1 MIFPKSTFN
10 QVTLAFKMDKRVIFC
25 ENSKWISKT
34 LGPFLAVH
42 DLVDSRDYGDLVIR
56 ENLAS
61 LVNLVNLLILVNL
74 VFAFLLVFV
83 YMSLSLS

>member
-1 MIFPKSTFN
+1 
-10 QVTLAFKMDKRVIFC
+10 MDERVIFC

-74 VFAFLLVFV
+74 VFVFLFVFV
-83 YMSLSLS
+83 IVIVNMWSLT